1 VRPNPFIKQ
10 SIRRHVAKR
19 PKKIY
24 DYDIHPKK
32 TKNKKVKRNKRLR
45 QTYFAT
51 NFNNTCQA
59 LDLDDEAKPETKL
72 KNTTIDMYFRKL
84 ESVDLEMHVDND
96 NE

>member
-1 VRPNPFIKQ
+1 MRPFPFIKQ

-19 PKKIY
+19 PKKIF

-32 TKNKKVKRNKRLR
+32 TKNKKIKRNKRLR

-51 NFNNTCQA
+51 NFNNTFQA
-59 LDLDDEAKPETKL
+59 LNLDREAKPEAKL
-72 KNTTIDMYFRKL
+72 KATTIDMYFRKL
-84 ESVDLEMHVDND
+84 ESVDLEMHVEND